1 MSHHPRAT
9 RLLTIAI
16 LVLLAA
22 ATEASAVTLSVTT
35 TRLTV
40 TGTTPRGEVILFGR
54 SGTYESGMPLRKRH
68 LHVLRDDDGNGV
80 VTLDIAEVPRYSA
93 WAAVDLESGDFALG
107 APASFPLRVIP
118 LPGVVWRGGVS
129 HVDIA
134 RDVVDVLF
142 VRPKKG
148 AWLLDLWQGGRR
160 DADGSND
167 ANLRAGLAPLEAI
180 VGKEGPPPTATPR
193 DVLIMIDI
201 RELDVY
207 ARSAQ

>member
-1 MSHHPRAT
+1 MHKYAT
-9 RLLTIAI
+9 RVFTIT
-16 LVLLAA
+16 LLACA
-22 ATEASAVTLSVTT
+22 CAFADASALSLAVTS

-40 TGTTPRGEVILFGR
+40 TGATARGEVVLFGR

-80 VTLDIAEVPRYSA
+80 VTLDTTEVPRYST
-93 WAAVDLESGDFALG
+93 WAAVDMESGEFALG
-107 APASFPLRVIP
+107 APASFPLRVIELPP
-118 LPGVVWRGGVS
+118 LVWRGGVS
-129 HVDIA
+129 HVDIG

-160 DADGSND
+160 DADGRDD
-167 ANLRAGLAPLEAI
+167 ANLRAGLTPLQAI
-180 VGKEGPPPTATPR
+180 IGKDSPPPTATAR
-193 DVLIMIDI
+193 DVLILIDI